1 MSDISSYVKSRR
13 NRDDAPR
20 PGIHCAAFWSAA
32 IFLGTTVLSFLLPL
46 DVPGGYEA
54 TTPERVAWLS
64 ANTGLFIVGWI
75 NLSNFETG
83 INEENEYG

>member
-1 MSDISSYVKSRR
+1 MSVSNDLSHQI
-13 NRDDAPR
+13 NR
-20 PGIHCAAFWSAA
+20 AAFWSAA
-32 IFLGTTVLSFLLPL
+32 IALATAVVTFLLPL

-75 NLSNFETG
+75 NLLNFETG